1 MTGGSWHRRPGPL
14 LGGLLVVALSAAS
27 DPPATDDTAAAV
39 QALAERAATHV
50 RAVGPA
56 QAFAD
61 FTRADGGF
69 VDRELYVFCNSAD
82 GTVLAHGGNPKLVG
96 KTLAAL
102 RDGED
107 RLPIAEVTRLGL
119 TEGQGWLEYLW
130 PNPLT
135 RRIQHKVSFVIRI
148 DEQTVC
154 GSGYY
159 RPGPP

>member
-119 TEGQGWLEYLW
+119 TEGQG
-130 PNPLT
+130 
-135 RRIQHKVSFVIRI
+135 
-148 DEQTVC
+148 
-154 GSGYY
+154 
-159 RPGPP
+159 